1 MGLSFESGKR
11 LTFPNNQG
19 GQETDK
25 MLGSKK
31 RKVLFVD
38 WNNELQSQIA
48 ECLLEK
54 LHGDLFE
61 SYSAGPEYSY
71 VDCDAM
77 VAMSSCSHD
86 IRRHMSKNFR
96 ALDKMSFDYVVVMDE
111 ASLKVPDERLPLH
124 KKRIN
129 RVFGGKE
136 CFRATDD
143 QELFDCY
150 KGLIEDISAWIDEN
164 FRSYESV
171 DAL

>member
-1 MGLSFESGKR
+1 
-11 LTFPNNQG
+11 
-19 GQETDK
+19 

-96 ALDKMSFDYVVVMDE
+96 ALEKMSFDYVVVMDE
-111 ASLKVPDERLPLH
+111 ESLQVPDDRLPPH

-129 RVFGGKE
+129 HVFGGRE
-136 CFRATDD
+136 SFQATDD

-150 KGLIEDISAWIDEN
+150 KGLIEQIGAWIDEH
-164 FRSYESV
+164 FRSYESL